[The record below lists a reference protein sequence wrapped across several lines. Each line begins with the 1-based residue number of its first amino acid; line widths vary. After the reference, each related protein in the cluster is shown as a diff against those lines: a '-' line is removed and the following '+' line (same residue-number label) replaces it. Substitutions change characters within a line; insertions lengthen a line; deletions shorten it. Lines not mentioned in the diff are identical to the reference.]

1 MFIECKIYRYST
13 PSHYSMKSK
22 KYIEISI
29 LVFAVLLVLLVIVK
43 MVNKPGSNFSS
54 TTSNTIP
61 TLSPVILVTP
71 TPIPQFTPTP
81 LINSKSTLVSAK
93 DNQFF
98 YANINK
104 TYALPS
110 TFAPNDL
117 ISVSST
123 YAPGQYMRKEAAE
136 KFNQMA
142 EAAKSDSIDVKGV
155 SGYRSYSTQ
164 NQIFNGYVKNEES
177 NGLSYDAA
185 IIKANTYSA
194 VPGHSEHQLGN
205 TIDILSKSDSDFN
218 FTDSNKKVWQWMAEN
233 AYKYGFVVS
242 YPTGKTNF
250 TGYNAEPWH
259 VRYFGLDFA
268 SNIMSLNYLSTDNNI
283 TTQSQLSKIADL
295 DGLSKTN

>member
-185 IIKANTYSA
+185 ITKANTYSA